1 MKLHP
6 LDYWPNQTGLRQV
19 LILAAAFFIVVLTFS
34 IIHYES
40 FLITYDHGLFNQVF
54 WNSVHGNFFQSSLSS
69 AASGASLL
77 DRQLSYPSYIHLGQ
91 HFVIDFLLWM
101 PIYALFPSPV
111 TLIVLQVTLIAAA
124 GIVLYFLARH
134 YLSVPISVMIVA
146 SYYGANGVI
155 GPTLGNFY
163 EHCQI
168 PLFVFSLLLAL
179 EKQRWVL
186 FWMFAVLT
194 LGTREDAGITL
205 FGIGVYLIFS
215 RRYPRTGMALCA
227 ISFSYVV
234 LITTTVMPMFSVD
247 SSRLYLASYFR
258 KFVKTEAPSTLELL
272 WAIISQPQIIIQV
285 LFTNFSRRILYLLGH
300 WLPLAF
306 VPVITPSAW
315 IMTVFPLSVLLLQV
329 FNQSA
334 TSINTRYTLA
344 VIPGLFYGTILWWS
358 QHQEKFKPRLHRFWI
373 GCICLSM
380 LLTYTSN
387 PHRALYFISPYSIQ
401 PWVYQSLSAQLDHAA
416 DLKTVFNL
424 IPKDASIST
433 SSYIVSHLSGRRN
446 IIRLEVMQMKDE
458 EGKTV
463 DVDYGL
469 LDLWQLRENNLKGPI
484 DRGRVRGGVR
494 FTDEALRQGIYG
506 VAQVLDGVVLIQK
519 GITSKPEVLS
529 AWLKLRQE
537 IEPLMQKKQKKGE

>member
-1 MKLHP
+1 MKFKS
-6 LDYWPNQTGLRQV
+6 LDYSQNQTGLRQV
-19 LILAAAFFIVVLTFS
+19 LIIAAAFFTVVLTFS
-34 IIHYES
+34 IINYES

-54 WNSVHGNFFQSSLSS
+54 WNSVHGKLFQSSLSS
-69 AASGASLL
+69 AASSASLI

-101 PIYALFPSPV
+101 PIYALFPSPI

-186 FWMFAVLT
+186 FWIFAALT
-194 LGTREDAGITL
+194 LGTREDVGITL

-215 RRYPRTGMALCA
+215 RRYPRTGVALCA
-227 ISFSYVV
+227 VSFSYVA
-234 LITTTVMPMFSVD
+234 LITNTVMPMFSTD
-247 SSRLYLASYFR
+247 SSRLYLANYFR
-258 KFVKTEAPSTLELL
+258 KFVKTETPSTLELL
-272 WAIISQPQIIIQV
+272 WAIISQPQIVIEV
-285 LFTNFSRRILYLLGH
+285 LFTNFTRRILYLLGH

-329 FNQSA
+329 FNQAA

-373 GCICLSM
+373 GCIGLSM

-416 DLKTVFNL
+416 DLKTVFNS
-424 IPKDASIST
+424 IPKDASVST
-433 SSYIVSHLSGRRN
+433 SGYIVPHLSGRRN

-469 LDLWQLRENNLKGPI
+469 LDLWQLQQNNLKAPI

-494 FTDEALRQGIYG
+494 FADEALRRGNYG

-519 GITSKPEVLS
+519 GITSKPEVLA
-529 AWLKLRQE
+529 AWSKLRQE
-537 IEPLMQKKQKKGE
+537 IEPLMQNKQKKSE

>member
-1 MKLHP
+1 MKFKP
-6 LDYWPNQTGLRQV
+6 LDYWQNQTGLRQV
-19 LILAAAFFIVVLTFS
+19 IIIAATFFTVVLAFS

-54 WNSVHGNFFQSSLSS
+54 WNSVQGKLFQSSLSS
-69 AASGASLL
+69 AASSASLI
-77 DRQLSYPSYIHLGQ
+77 DRQLSYPSYVHLGQ

-101 PIYALFPSPV
+101 PLYALFPSPV

-134 YLSVPISVMIVA
+134 YLSVPMSVMIVA

-186 FWMFAVLT
+186 FWMFAALT

-215 RRYPRTGMALCA
+215 RRYPRTGVGLCVL
-227 ISFSYVV
+227 SFSYVS
-234 LITTTVMPMFSVD
+234 LITNTVMPMFSVD
-247 SSRLYLASYFR
+247 SSRLYLANYFR
-258 KFVKTEAPSTLELL
+258 QFVKTETPSTLELL

-285 LFTNFSRRILYLLGH
+285 LFTNFSKRILYLLGH

-315 IMTVFPLSVLLLQV
+315 IMTIFPLSVLLLQV
-329 FNQSA
+329 FNQAA

-373 GCICLSM
+373 GCIGLSI

-416 DLKTVFNL
+416 DLKTVFNS

-433 SSYIVSHLSGRRN
+433 SGYIVPHLSGRRN

-458 EGKTV
+458 NGKTV

-469 LDLWQLRENNLKGPI
+469 LDLWQLQQNNLKVPV

-494 FTDEALRQGIYG
+494 FADAALRNGSYG

-537 IEPLMQKKQKKGE
+537 IQPFI

>member
-1 MKLHP
+1 MKFKP
-6 LDYWPNQTGLRQV
+6 LDYWNNQTGLRQV
-19 LILAAAFFIVVLTFS
+19 TILATTFFTVVSTFS
-34 IIHYES
+34 IINYES
-40 FLITYDHGLFNQVF
+40 FLFTYDHGLFNQVF
-54 WNSVHGNFFQSSLSS
+54 WNTIHGRFFQSSLSS
-69 AASGASLL
+69 AASSASLI

-91 HFVIDFLLWM
+91 HFVIDFILWL

-111 TLIVLQVTLIAAA
+111 TLIFLQVALIVAA

-134 YLSVPISVMIVA
+134 YLSVPLSVMITA

-186 FWMFAVLT
+186 FWIFAALT

-215 RRYPRTGMALCA
+215 RRYPRVGIALCA
-227 ISFSYVV
+227 LSFSYVV
-234 LITTTVMPMFSVD
+234 FITNTIMPMFSVD
-247 SSRLYLASYFR
+247 SSRLYLANYFR
-258 KFVKTEAPSTLELL
+258 KFVKTETPSTLELL

-329 FNQSA
+329 FNQAA
-334 TSINTRYTLA
+334 TSINTRYTFA

-373 GCICLSM
+373 GCIGLSM

-416 DLKTVFNL
+416 DLKTVFNS
-424 IPKDASIST
+424 IPKDASVST
-433 SSYIVSHLSGRRN
+433 SGYIVSHLSGRRN

-458 EGKTV
+458 QGKTV
-463 DVDYGL
+463 DVDYAL
-469 LDLWQLRENNLKGPI
+469 LDLWQLQQNNLKAPV

-494 FTDEALRQGIYG
+494 FIDEALRVGAYGI
-506 VAQVLDGVVLIQK
+506 AEVLDGVVLVQK

-529 AWLKLRQE
+529 AWSKLRQE
-537 IEPLMQKKQKKGE
+537 IEPLMK